1 MACEK
6 LLFADIKNIF
16 DSLKEVMISNKDRL
30 IEMDGIMGDGD
41 LGLTMVTAF
50 STAAEEISA
59 IAAEE
64 TDIGKAFTK
73 TGMAMAKA
81 APSTMGTLMGTGF
94 MRGGKVVKEQT
105 ELGLPEMAR
114 FWRAFVDGL
123 MERGKTKP
131 GDKTIIDSLDPAA
144 TALEKAA
151 AEGKSLKEG
160 FEEAVVAA
168 EAGMENTRTMA
179 AQVGRLAYNQEKSKT
194 IIDPGSVVGHLL
206 IKTFS
211 DYFSV

>member
-1 MACEK
+1 MALEK
-6 LLFADIKNIF
+6 IISSDIKRIF
-16 DSLKEVMISNKDRL
+16 SCLKEVMISNKEKL
-30 IEMDGIMGDGD
+30 IELDGIMGDGD
-41 LGLTMVTAF
+41 LGLTMVNAFTTA
-50 STAAEEISA
+50 SDEAAETED
-59 IAAEE
+59 
-64 TDIGKAFTK
+64 TDLGKIFSKA
-73 TGMAMAKA
+73 GMSMAKA

-94 MRGGKVVKEQT
+94 MRGGKAVKEKT
-105 ELGLPEMAR
+105 ELGLSEMSQ

-151 AEGKSLKEG
+151 LAGKSLKEG
-160 FEEAVVAA
+160 FADAA
-168 EAGMENTRTMA
+168 EAAEKGMENTRSMA

-194 IIDPGSVVGHLL
+194 IIDPGSVVGFLV

-211 DYFSV
+211 ECID